1 MKAPGIEVYNAPM
14 EYYLFDVNALTGRE
28 DEALARLSP
37 GRREKAR
44 RLRRGPSRLLSI
56 GAGLLIARFFP
67 GKEPLIA
74 PGGKPYIPGGPEFS
88 LSHSGTLAVIA
99 LADVPVGADAEKD
112 RPVGEAVRLRAL
124 TGAERADS
132 RDFLFFWTRKE
143 AALKCLGTGVDR
155 ALDSLDVRADSA
167 ELDGRTIFLHTA
179 RFGSYYLSSAADG
192 RPADFA
198 PRELTLD
205 QLLEA

>member
-1 MKAPGIEVYNAPM
+1 M

-37 GRREKAR
+37 GRREKAQ
-44 RLRRGPSRLLSI
+44 RLRRGPSRLLSL

-124 TGAERADS
+124 TDAERADS

-155 ALDSLDVRADSA
+155 APGSLDVRADSA

-179 RFGSYYLSSAADG
+179 RYGSYYLSSAADG

>member
-1 MKAPGIEVYNAPM
+1 M

-99 LADVPVGADAEKD
+99 LADVPVGADAEQD

-155 ALDSLDVRADSA
+155 AFDSLDVRADSA

>member
-1 MKAPGIEVYNAPM
+1 M
-14 EYYLFDVNALTGRE
+14 EYYLFDVNALTGCE

-88 LSHSGTLAVIA
+88 LSHSGALAVIA

-179 RFGSYYLSSAADG
+179 RYGSYYLSSAADG
-192 RPADFA
+192 RSADFA

>member
-1 MKAPGIEVYNAPM
+1 M
-14 EYYLFDVNALTGRE
+14 EYYLFDVNALTGCE

-37 GRREKAR
+37 GRREKAQ

-74 PGGKPYIPGGPEFS
+74 PGGKPYIPGGPGFS

>member
-1 MKAPGIEVYNAPM
+1 M

-74 PGGKPYIPGGPEFS
+74 PGGKPYIPGGPGFN
-88 LSHSGTLAVIA
+88 LSHSGTLTVIA

>member
-1 MKAPGIEVYNAPM
+1 M

-44 RLRRGPSRLLSI
+44 RLRRGPSRLLSL

-67 GKEPLIA
+67 GREPLIA

-112 RPVGEAVRLRAL
+112 RPVGDAVRLRAL

-143 AALKCLGTGVDR
+143 AALKCLGTGVHR
-155 ALDSLDVRADSA
+155 ALRSLDVRADSA

-179 RFGSYYLSSAADG
+179 RYGSYYLSSAADG
-192 RPADFA
+192 RSADFT

-205 QLLEA
+205 RLLEA

>member
-1 MKAPGIEVYNAPM
+1 M

-179 RFGSYYLSSAADG
+179 RFGSYYLSSAEDG

>member
-1 MKAPGIEVYNAPM
+1 M

-192 RPADFA
+192 RSADFA

>member
-1 MKAPGIEVYNAPM
+1 M

-44 RLRRGPSRLLSI
+44 RLRRGPSRLLRI

>member
-1 MKAPGIEVYNAPM
+1 M

-124 TGAERADS
+124 TDAERADS

-179 RFGSYYLSSAADG
+179 RYGSYYLSSAADG

>member
-1 MKAPGIEVYNAPM
+1 M

-155 ALDSLDVRADSA
+155 APGSLDVRADSA

-179 RFGSYYLSSAADG
+179 RYGSYYLSSAADG
-192 RPADFA
+192 RPADFG

>member
-1 MKAPGIEVYNAPM
+1 M

-88 LSHSGTLAVIA
+88 LSHSGALAVIA

-167 ELDGRTIFLHTA
+167 ALDGRTIFLHTA
-179 RFGSYYLSSAADG
+179 RYGSYYLSSAADG

>member
-1 MKAPGIEVYNAPM
+1 M

-44 RLRRGPSRLLSI
+44 RLRRGPSRLLSL

-88 LSHSGTLAVIA
+88 LSHSGALAVIA

>member
-1 MKAPGIEVYNAPM
+1 M

-155 ALDSLDVRADSA
+155 AFDSLDVRADSA

>member
-1 MKAPGIEVYNAPM
+1 M

-155 ALDSLDVRADSA
+155 ALDSLDIRADSA

>member
-1 MKAPGIEVYNAPM
+1 M

-44 RLRRGPSRLLSI
+44 RLRRGPSRLLSL

-155 ALDSLDVRADSA
+155 ALRSLDVRADSA

-179 RFGSYYLSSAADG
+179 RYGSYYLSSAADG
-192 RPADFA
+192 RSADFT

-205 QLLEA
+205 RLLEA

>member
-1 MKAPGIEVYNAPM
+1 M

-88 LSHSGTLAVIA
+88 LSHSGALAVIA

-179 RFGSYYLSSAADG
+179 RYGSYYLSSAADG

>member
-1 MKAPGIEVYNAPM
+1 M

-44 RLRRGPSRLLSI
+44 RLRRGPSRLLSL

-67 GKEPLIA
+67 VKEPLIA

-155 ALDSLDVRADSA
+155 ALDSLDIRADSA

>member
-1 MKAPGIEVYNAPM
+1 M

-44 RLRRGPSRLLSI
+44 RLRRGPSRLLRI

-143 AALKCLGTGVDR
+143 AALKCLGTGVDH
-155 ALDSLDVRADSA
+155 ALGSLDVRADSA

-205 QLLEA
+205 QVLEA

>member
-1 MKAPGIEVYNAPM
+1 M

-28 DEALARLSP
+28 DEVLARLSP

-44 RLRRGPSRLLSI
+44 RLRRGPSRLLSL

-155 ALDSLDVRADSA
+155 SLDSLDVRADSA

-179 RFGSYYLSSAADG
+179 RYGSYYLSSAADG
-192 RPADFA
+192 RSADFA

>member
-1 MKAPGIEVYNAPM
+1 M

-88 LSHSGTLAVIA
+88 LSHSGALAVIA

>member
-1 MKAPGIEVYNAPM
+1 M

-44 RLRRGPSRLLSI
+44 RLRRGPSRLLSL

-67 GKEPLIA
+67 GREPLIA

-132 RDFLFFWTRKE
+132 RDFLYFWTRKE

-155 ALDSLDVRADSA
+155 SLRSLDVRADSA

-179 RFGSYYLSSAADG
+179 RYGSYFLSSAADG
-192 RPADFA
+192 RSADFT

-205 QLLEA
+205 RLLEA

>member
-1 MKAPGIEVYNAPM
+1 M

-28 DEALARLSP
+28 DEVLARLSP

-44 RLRRGPSRLLSI
+44 RLRRGPSRLLSL

-155 ALDSLDVRADSA
+155 SLDSLDVRADSA

-179 RFGSYYLSSAADG
+179 RYGSYYLSSAADG

>member
-1 MKAPGIEVYNAPM
+1 M

-44 RLRRGPSRLLSI
+44 RLRRGPSRLLSL

>member
-1 MKAPGIEVYNAPM
+1 M

-37 GRREKAR
+37 GRREKAQ
-44 RLRRGPSRLLSI
+44 RLRRGPSRLLSL

-155 ALDSLDVRADSA
+155 APGSLDVRADSA

-179 RFGSYYLSSAADG
+179 RYGSYYLSSAADG

>member
-1 MKAPGIEVYNAPM
+1 MKAPGIEVYNALM

-28 DEALARLSP
+28 DEVLARLSP

-88 LSHSGTLAVIA
+88 LSHSGALAVIA

-155 ALDSLDVRADSA
+155 ALDLLDVRADSA

>member
-1 MKAPGIEVYNAPM
+1 M

-124 TGAERADS
+124 TGAERTDS

>member
-1 MKAPGIEVYNAPM
+1 M

-56 GAGLLIARFFP
+56 GAGLLIARWFP

-74 PGGKPYIPGGPEFS
+74 PVGKPYIPGGPECS
-88 LSHSGTLAVIA
+88 LSPSGALAVIA

>member
-1 MKAPGIEVYNAPM
+1 M

>member
-1 MKAPGIEVYNAPM
+1 M

-167 ELDGRTIFLHTA
+167 DLDGRTIFLHTA

>member
-1 MKAPGIEVYNAPM
+1 M

-88 LSHSGTLAVIA
+88 LSHSGALAVIA

-132 RDFLFFWTRKE
+132 RGFLFFWTRKE

-192 RPADFA
+192 RSADFA

>member
-37 GRREKAR
+37 GRREKAQ
-44 RLRRGPSRLLSI
+44 RLRRGPSRLLSL

-74 PGGKPYIPGGPEFS
+74 SGGKPYIPGGPEFS

-155 ALDSLDVRADSA
+155 APGSLDVRADSA

-179 RFGSYYLSSAADG
+179 RYGSYYLSSAADG

-198 PRELTLD
+198 LRELTLD

>member
-1 MKAPGIEVYNAPM
+1 M

-28 DEALARLSP
+28 DEVLARLSP

-44 RLRRGPSRLLSI
+44 RLRRGPSRLLSL

-88 LSHSGTLAVIA
+88 LSHSGALAVIA

-155 ALDSLDVRADSA
+155 SLDSLDVRADSA

-179 RFGSYYLSSAADG
+179 RYGSYYLSSAADG
-192 RPADFA
+192 RSADFA

>member
-1 MKAPGIEVYNAPM
+1 MKAPGIEVYNALM

-28 DEALARLSP
+28 DEVLARLSP

-44 RLRRGPSRLLSI
+44 RLRRGPSRLLSL

-88 LSHSGTLAVIA
+88 LSHSGALAVIA

-155 ALDSLDVRADSA
+155 SLDSLDVRADSA

-179 RFGSYYLSSAADG
+179 RYGSYYLSSAADG
-192 RPADFA
+192 RSADFA

>member
-1 MKAPGIEVYNAPM
+1 M

-37 GRREKAR
+37 GRREKAL
-44 RLRRGPSRLLSI
+44 RLRRGPSRLLSL

-124 TGAERADS
+124 TDAERADS

-192 RPADFA
+192 RSADFA

>member
-1 MKAPGIEVYNAPM
+1 M

-28 DEALARLSP
+28 DEVLARLSP

-155 ALDSLDVRADSA
+155 ALDLLDVRADSA

-192 RPADFA
+192 RSADFA

>member
-1 MKAPGIEVYNAPM
+1 M

-67 GKEPLIA
+67 GKEPLNA

-155 ALDSLDVRADSA
+155 ALDSLDIRADSA

>member
-1 MKAPGIEVYNAPM
+1 M

-37 GRREKAR
+37 RRREKAR

-167 ELDGRTIFLHTA
+167 ELDGRTFFLHTA

>member
-1 MKAPGIEVYNAPM
+1 M

-28 DEALARLSP
+28 DEVLARLSP